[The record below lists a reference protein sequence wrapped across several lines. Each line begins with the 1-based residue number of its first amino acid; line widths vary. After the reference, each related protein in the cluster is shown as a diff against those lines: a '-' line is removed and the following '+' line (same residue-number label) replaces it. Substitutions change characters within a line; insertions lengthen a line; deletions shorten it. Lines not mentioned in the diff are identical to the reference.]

1 MALCPPSMW
10 SVSFRPLHAGSRR
23 AGHRCPRAGVREAWA
38 GPQTPCRAVV
48 AWSRAVCLADSPGLA
63 CVCPAPGVHA
73 LTKAFLYHQDS
84 LLYTWTH
91 RRREEGR
98 EGAFSPQKA
107 GSWDLGEEDNPTCL
121 KPEAET
127 RVNCQQVQSWVPH
140 SSHIWGRDGPSQ
152 PVLCLH
158 LCHWLDVIFSQEW
171 RLSIAR
177 SASTSSYRCARW

>member
-1 MALCPPSMW
+1 MSPPTDCSGLERRPSAAAFVVFRQTQIFLRDTSWFLYIASNSIFVQDCQDQARHSSRVAVALCPPSMW

-23 AGHRCPRAGVREAWA
+23 AGRRCLRAGVREAWA

-73 LTKAFLYHQDS
+73 LTKAFLYHRDS

-98 EGAFSPQKA
+98 EGAFSPPRA
-107 GSWDLGEEDNPTCL
+107 GELGL
-121 KPEAET
+121 G
-127 RVNCQQVQSWVPH
+127 
-140 SSHIWGRDGPSQ
+140 GR
-152 PVLCLH
+152 
-158 LCHWLDVIFSQEW
+158 
-171 RLSIAR
+171 R
-177 SASTSSYRCARW
+177 